1 MALGSYATTRQLGE
15 YLRDVGPA
23 TNAGLWAEL
32 LDRASRFID
41 DQTGWFFYQ
50 LASTTYLVDGSD
62 TDVIIPNIPIVSVSL
77 LESQYYTGATWN
89 TIAAGQYFLYPSLPS
104 QGWPYT
110 YIRLTDIPTTGQ
122 STKFWRGKQ
131 NVRITAVA
139 GFPAVPSAITHLTLK
154 LAARIWK
161 ARDTG
166 FAGVVGSVDTGI
178 LTVKDLDSTDK
189 YTLATYTRPS
199 L

>member
-1 MALGSYATTRQLGE
+1 MAIQSYATPDDLAL
-15 YLRDVGPA
+15 YLRDVGV
-23 TNAGLWAEL
+23 AGNTTIWTAV

-50 LASTTYLVDGSD
+50 LASATYLVDGSD

-89 TIAAGQYFLYPSLPS
+89 TIGAGQYFLYPSLPS

-110 YIRLTDIPTTGQ
+110 YLRLTDVPTTGQ

-154 LAARIWK
+154 LAARIWR

-178 LTVKDLDSTDK
+178 LTVKDLDSTDR
-189 YTLATYTRPS
+189 YTLSTYTRPS